1 MIRNGIEN
9 VSKLKQQRI
18 KHCRQAMV
26 CPSIHPYPRVAPV
39 RHLAPVQQHLEP
51 PPINILRSPCW
62 RLLAAQSQ
70 PGPTPSNHSF
80 FPRTISQTG
89 DPATSEV
96 TVAAVAAAPSTEIM
110 QLQAAQPTV
119 VQCYCS
125 LGLGLQTMVTC
136 QAPIKQAMK
145 CRY

>member
-26 CPSIHPYPRVAPV
+26 CPSIHPYPQVAPV

-70 PGPTPSNHSF
+70 PGPTRSNHSF

-89 DPATSEV
+89 DLATSRPV
-96 TVAAVAAAPSTEIM
+96 RSPWQQKRHPAPRSCIYKLPSPQWCSVIAVWDRVSRQWSRAKR
-110 QLQAAQPTV
+110 Q
-119 VQCYCS
+119 
-125 LGLGLQTMVTC
+125 
-136 QAPIKQAMK
+136 
-145 CRY
+145 